1 MRIDARGTKLLI
13 LLLAVAIVA
22 CEDAPEERVANLT
35 VPVTV
40 MPVGIGTIESTV
52 KSTGSLLSL
61 HEAELIAEVKGNLFL
76 AQSNGGRRLE
86 EGSHVI
92 SGQQVARIESEE
104 WLVSVRRESREVAV
118 ENAQRAL
125 ADKQALFE
133 EGLGIETDVDN
144 ARRVLIEAQADL
156 ENARIQ
162 LEKMQ
167 VLAPISGYLT
177 ELTDITESTL
187 VQQNTV
193 IGKVVDYSRVLVD
206 LNIPNSQI
214 SAVQLGQ
221 PVRIINYAFPDQ
233 TFAGEITIID
243 PALNP
248 TTRTFRVEA
257 AVNNPDLVL
266 RPGMFVRAEIVT
278 ESRAG
283 VVIIPRELILSRQN
297 RQVVFIVEQES
308 VAEMREITTGL
319 EEEMFVEVLEG
330 LSEGERLITSNYET
344 LRTRTRVQVTG
355 QSGPGR

>member
-1 MRIDARGTKLLI
+1 MRIDACGTKLLI

-40 MPVGIGTIESTV
+40 MPVGVGTIESTV
-52 KSTGSLLSL
+52 ESTGSLLPL
-61 HEAELIAEVKGNLFL
+61 HVAELIAEVKGDLFFS
-76 AQSNGGRRLE
+76 QSSGGRRLE
-86 EGSHVI
+86 EGHRVA
-92 SGQQVARIESEE
+92 SGQLIARIESDE
-104 WLVSVRRESREVAV
+104 WLVSVRQESRELAV
-118 ENAQRAL
+118 VNAQRAL
-125 ADKQALFE
+125 EDKQALFE

-144 ARRVLIEAQADL
+144 ARKILVDANADL
-156 ENARIQ
+156 ENAYIQ
-162 LEKMQ
+162 LDKMQ
-167 VLAPISGYLT
+167 ILAPIAGFLT
-177 ELTDITESTL
+177 ELADITESTL

-214 SAVQLGQ
+214 NTVRLGQ
-221 PVRIINYAFPDQ
+221 PVRIVNYAFPDL
-233 TFAGEITIID
+233 TFAGEITIMD

-257 AVNNPDLVL
+257 TVNNPDLVL

-278 ESRAG
+278 ETRAG

-297 RQVVFIVEQES
+297 RQVVFIAQGG

-319 EEEMFVEVLEG
+319 EDEMFVEVLEG

-344 LRTRTRVQVTG
+344 LRSRTEVQVTG

>member
-22 CEDAPEERVANLT
+22 CENAPEERVANLT

-52 KSTGSLLSL
+52 ESTGSLLSL
-61 HEAELIAEVKGNLFL
+61 HEAELIAEVKGKLFFTR
-76 AQSNGGRRLE
+76 SNGGRRLK
-86 EGSHVI
+86 EGSYVI

-177 ELTDITESTL
+177 ELTDISESTL